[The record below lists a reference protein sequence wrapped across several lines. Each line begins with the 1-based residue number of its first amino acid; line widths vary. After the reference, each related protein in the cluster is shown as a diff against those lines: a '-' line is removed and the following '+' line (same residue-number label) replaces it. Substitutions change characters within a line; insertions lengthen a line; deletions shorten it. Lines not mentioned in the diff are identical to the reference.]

1 MGRLGVVRRNLETL
15 GCLVWC
21 VLPIDA
27 GAHALGSLLP
37 LVQRPWR
44 QTLVNIRVKRQSIT
58 FVGADGG

>member
-1 MGRLGVVRRNLETL
+1 MGPLGLLRRNLETL

-21 VLPIDA
+21 VLAIYG

-44 QTLVNIRVKRQSIT
+44 QTLANIRVKRQTIT
-58 FVGADGG
+58 FVGADVG